1 MRESRNTAIAEATQA
16 TKVCQSYKSQITV
29 RDSNAAQNSSREIA
43 PLPIAPPPVEKYLN
57 ADLPVMAVQ
66 VSKMDANES
75 LHSEEDQLDS
85 RPAVS
90 KIP

>member
-1 MRESRNTAIAEATQA
+1 M
-16 TKVCQSYKSQITV
+16 
-29 RDSNAAQNSSREIA
+29 

-90 KIP
+90 KIASTLSRQKAYWMPGRFKRFPRFAVPVPQRQEFFPLDA